1 MFHKVSMK
9 LGRYKIFVFLSANV
23 RIVIQLSRRRGP
35 MASTVSYESS
45 SMSK

>member
-9 LGRYKIFVFLSANV
+9 LGRYRIFVFLSANL
-23 RIVIQLSRRRGP
+23 RIHIQLPRRRGP
-35 MASTVSYESS
+35 MASTVSYENS